1 MSDANGDGA
10 EIAERAP
17 GPRTLTMTA
26 LMTPEM
32 VNFSGKIHGG
42 ALLKL
47 LDEVAYAAAA
57 RYAGSY
63 VVTLLVDEAR
73 FRAPVHVGE
82 LVTFHASVNWV
93 GRTSM
98 EVGIRVVAEQPRTR
112 AERHVLSCYVVMVAM
127 DDAGRPLAVPAFT
140 PDTPDEQRRWD
151 AAAERRRRG

>member
-1 MSDANGDGA
+1 
-10 EIAERAP
+10 
-17 GPRTLTMTA
+17 MTA

-47 LDEVAYAAAA
+47 LDEVAYSAAA

-127 DDAGRPLAVPAFT
+127 SDDGQPVEVPPFV
-140 PDTPDEQRRWD
+140 PDTPDERRRWE
-151 AAAERRRRG
+151 AAAARRRRG